1 MCSLLVPHQA
11 NRAHTYLGLREK
23 EFHVTGDLKDIFP
36 DFVMMAASFGI
47 PAKRVT
53 KPADLRAAIRCE
65 ASVLPESA
73 YVPLQACSSTR
84 ALSSYHALLLFH
96 AA

>member
-1 MCSLLVPHQA
+1 MQA

-53 KPADLRAAIRCE
+53 KPQELRAAIRC
-65 ASVLPESA
+65 SHLPCQQCLSA
-73 YVPLQACSSTR
+73 RSINKQLQAACQ
-84 ALSSYHALLLFH
+84 
-96 AA
+96 